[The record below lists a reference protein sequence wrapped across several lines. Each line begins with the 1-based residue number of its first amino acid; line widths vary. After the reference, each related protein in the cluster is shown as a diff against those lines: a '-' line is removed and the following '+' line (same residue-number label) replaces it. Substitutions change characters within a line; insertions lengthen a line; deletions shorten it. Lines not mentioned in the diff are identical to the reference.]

1 MNSLEALLKGERV
14 ILCRTE
20 DDFIKVLRY
29 LETRHKKWCDGNPV
43 SINDYRLWWNN
54 REKTLLF
61 YDDKFGL
68 RYGGLNRSDLYIPI
82 VPFGVSHAE
91 LFVGGVVL
99 NEPD

>member
-20 DDFIKVLRY
+20 DSFIKVLRY
-29 LETRHKKWCDGNPV
+29 LETRHKKWCDGDPV
-43 SINDYRLWWNN
+43 SINDYKLWRNN

-61 YDDKFGL
+61 YSDKFGL
-68 RYGGLNRSDLYIPI
+68 RYGRLDYFNSHIPI
-82 VPFGVSHAE
+82 VLFGVSHAE
-91 LFVGGVVL
+91 LFVWGAIL